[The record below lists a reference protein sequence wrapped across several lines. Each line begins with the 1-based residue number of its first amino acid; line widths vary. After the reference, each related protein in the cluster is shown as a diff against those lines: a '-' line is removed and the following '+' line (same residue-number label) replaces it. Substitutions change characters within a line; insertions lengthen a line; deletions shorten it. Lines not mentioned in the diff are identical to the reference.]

1 MKERT
6 MPKNEDIEIDLV
18 KLAGAY
24 LKKWWLI
31 LLCGLLVAGGALLC
45 TLKFITPLYR
55 ASVSVYVNNSNSNQQ
70 VDYLTSSNLD
80 ASQKLVTTYINI
92 SKSDRVMDLVVEELN
107 GDYTTEELREM
118 FSAAPVDKTE
128 IFRIYITSP
137 SPEEAARVANVMAE
151 VAPGEIS
158 NLIEGS
164 SARIIDYAKVPE
176 QRHSPS
182 YRKNT
187 MMGGLIGCVL
197 AVAYLTVLFLLDV
210 RIRDDEDLTSLTD
223 LPILGQIPNIDAIKD
238 SDRKKYGYETEERSA
253 GRGGKH

>member
-92 SKSDRVMDLVVEELN
+92 SKSDRVMDLVVE
-107 GDYTTEELREM
+107 
-118 FSAAPVDKTE
+118 
-128 IFRIYITSP
+128 
-137 SPEEAARVANVMAE
+137 
-151 VAPGEIS
+151 
-158 NLIEGS
+158 
-164 SARIIDYAKVPE
+164 
-176 QRHSPS
+176 
-182 YRKNT
+182 
-187 MMGGLIGCVL
+187 
-197 AVAYLTVLFLLDV
+197 
-210 RIRDDEDLTSLTD
+210 
-223 LPILGQIPNIDAIKD
+223 
-238 SDRKKYGYETEERSA
+238 
-253 GRGGKH
+253 

>member
-107 GDYTTEELREM
+107 GDYTTEEIEGIKQGIRQKLAEFEQESGGKLPMSVSLGVFYGSVESYVSIEKPISLADKEM
-118 FSAAPVDKTE
+118 FEEKQRMKKE
-128 IFRIYITSP
+128 MGITS
-137 SPEEAARVANVMAE
+137 
-151 VAPGEIS
+151 
-158 NLIEGS
+158 
-164 SARIIDYAKVPE
+164 
-176 QRHSPS
+176 
-182 YRKNT
+182 
-187 MMGGLIGCVL
+187 
-197 AVAYLTVLFLLDV
+197 
-210 RIRDDEDLTSLTD
+210 IR
-223 LPILGQIPNIDAIKD
+223 
-238 SDRKKYGYETEERSA
+238 
-253 GRGGKH
+253 